1 MTWHFWLQLFQ
12 MTRYFFL
19 HLLTMTWYFWL
30 RPFCIS
36 SNTKKKIFVKVHL
49 PFVHQRLC
57 KIILQNQ
64 IWFWCSSCSETKV
77 GSISMGLLLTAPEV
91 KLTKTIFC
99 QCAIIFPSTQNS
111 RMTFMIG
118 GTSQEA
124 WLIWLGPSL
133 PSIYQ
138 IGRSYYSRTIWHRGY
153 KIEHLAPRKFW
164 NR

>member
-1 MTWHFWLQLFQ
+1 M
-12 MTRYFFL
+12 
-19 HLLTMTWYFWL
+19 
-30 RPFCIS
+30 
-36 SNTKKKIFVKVHL
+36 HL

-64 IWFWCSSCSETKV
+64 RWFWWSACSETKA
-77 GSISMGLLLTAPEV
+77 GSIFMALLFTAPTV
-91 KLTKTIFC
+91 KLTKKKSERPVDALAVKNVNDSLTAWNQEMLAHLKIFC
-99 QCAIIFPSTQNS
+99 QCAIIFHSTQN
-111 RMTFMIG
+111 RQMTFMIG

-153 KIEHLAPRKFW
+153 KIENLAPRKFG